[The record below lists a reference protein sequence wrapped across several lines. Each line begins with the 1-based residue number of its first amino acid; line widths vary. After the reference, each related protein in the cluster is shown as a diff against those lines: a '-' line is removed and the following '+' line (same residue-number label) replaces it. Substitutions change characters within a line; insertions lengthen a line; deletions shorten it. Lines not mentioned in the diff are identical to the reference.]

1 MRWWGA
7 GLFWSIWWGSA
18 WFIGDSFPPHD
29 TTFEVPTS
37 YQKRGDLYAPYA
49 CLGWLDL
56 AEALWLDMIGISS
69 QRRPWMPNWGS
80 WRMPLPRE
88 DALRTRAA
96 CSHHSWPTLFLFK
109 NILNTYEM
117 DIRQFLEQI
126 QKLFGCSLI
135 FQSFVGDGKC
145 WECMLNLRSVVPK
158 TRDPQGLW
166 HIHSRPPF
174 PKLSTFG
181 PPQFV
186 FQRPRTSGEPW
197 EKKKGRPAWILLWM
211 LNWFKWPEFRGWRQF
226 DSSSVFGY
234 FNRRS
239 DLTINYICLALGP
252 RDRAGQIWLD
262 ILGFR

>member
-1 MRWWGA
+1 
-7 GLFWSIWWGSA
+7 
-18 WFIGDSFPPHD
+18 
-29 TTFEVPTS
+29 
-37 YQKRGDLYAPYA
+37 
-49 CLGWLDL
+49 
-56 AEALWLDMIGISS
+56 
-69 QRRPWMPNWGS
+69 
-80 WRMPLPRE
+80 MPLPRE

-96 CSHHSWPTLFLFK
+96 CSHHGWPRLYSLK

-117 DIRQFLEQI
+117 DIRHFLEQI

-135 FQSFVGDGKC
+135 FQSFVGDGTC

-181 PPQFV
+181 PGISSV
-186 FQRPRTSGEPW
+186 LARAASHGKKRRADPRGSC
-197 EKKKGRPAWILLWM
+197 R
-211 LNWFKWPEFRGWRQF
+211 RQF

-234 FNRRS
+234 FNLSR
-239 DLTINYICLALGP
+239 DLTINDMFGLGP

-262 ILGFR
+262 ILDFR